1 MWLCIKDNFLDYVMV
16 SRLTF
21 RGKRYDDPNNFL
33 DYVMVSRLTFRGKRY
48 DDPNGDAECNVAQ
61 LLQWQLRLYKK
72 DEPIDV

>member
-16 SRLTF
+16 PRLTF
-21 RGKRYDDPNNFL
+21 RGE
-33 DYVMVSRLTFRGKRY
+33 RY